1 MGSNCS
7 PWQKGNVAA
16 RMAIVREVLASLRG
30 RKGGRFN
37 VTQLAESICR
47 TIRAVEI
54 REAESLGRKY
64 KPIHSSTLL
73 RPDGSY
79 RPLLDGFLIESGLRS
94 ANPESHVSNPV
105 AKRLLASKDLKIRN
119 VCWKLERALKKID
132 YLDKR
137 VPHLNTPETPVKAEI
152 DSLGSAA
159 VVLLDVIIGTGLFK
173 LDEEAGDLLYVTR
186 SRKVAMARLQIAP
199 ILNWKKRRSATRSE
213 D

>member
-1 MGSNCS
+1 MQSNFS
-7 PWQKGNVAA
+7 PWQKSNVTA

-37 VTQLAESICR
+37 VTELAESICH

-54 REAESLGRKY
+54 REAEHLGKKY
-64 KPIHSSTLL
+64 KPINSSTLL
-73 RPDGSY
+73 RPDGNY
-79 RPLLDGFLIESGLRS
+79 RPLLDAFLIESGLRS

-105 AKRLLASKDLKIRN
+105 ARRLLASKDLKIRN
-119 VCWKLERALKKID
+119 VCGKLERALKKID

-137 VPHLNTPETPVKAEI
+137 ELHLNTPETSVQVEI
-152 DSLGSAA
+152 DALGSAA

-199 ILNWKKRRSATRSE
+199 ILNWRKRRSATRSE